1 MKELH
6 HLRRP
11 EHKGGRASCCCLD
24 LLLVF
29 KNKNLCCTCSL
40 LQKQYLFIIKIFK
53 QCRQTEWRNKKHPL
67 LHQRVSTGSML
78 EYIFLTFPSAE
89 IYLPSAMKGDHTENP
104 GMNLL
109 FHEALCGEHL
119 SMSLDI
125 LYVLLYFTTRT
136 GFSSFHL
143 NIKAIHT

>member
-1 MKELH
+1 
-6 HLRRP
+6 
-11 EHKGGRASCCCLD
+11 
-24 LLLVF
+24 
-29 KNKNLCCTCSL
+29 
-40 LQKQYLFIIKIFK
+40 
-53 QCRQTEWRNKKHPL
+53 
-67 LHQRVSTGSML
+67 ML

-109 FHEALCGEHL
+109 FHEALYGEHL